1 MRSISALV
9 LALAAGQAIAAAVP
23 SPLEAR
29 ADPAAVTCKSMFLE
43 TQLLGWKKKKTNPFH
58 SW

>member
-43 TQLLGWKKKKTNPFH
+43 TQLLGWKKKKKKKN
-58 SW
+58 